1 MSEMEVLQKSFMES
15 MDSMTK
21 IHEKEKKELEA
32 KIEEIKKEK
41 ESFEEMFRE
50 NIKKNSE
57 EINALKKK
65 NKELAS
71 QVSGNIGTNEEV
83 EELKRMN
90 KDLSSQI
97 GESIKNKEKCIK
109 LEKELS
115 SKNEEIK
122 KNEEKIKNLEE
133 KLKEFDDI
141 KDAKQKMKEMSDQI
155 NNLKNQIFLDEKQ
168 KKDYKEKIENFE
180 KIVKEK
186 DDNLNKLTEDIKKFE
201 KQNKELL
208 EYVKKSKEDE
218 QKKKIDEEKMRIEM
232 EKLESLKREEE
243 KRKEEERKRKE
254 EEEKSKSEKKDKND
268 MDDEKKNKF
277 LTDILCE
284 FLSKLNNSQ
293 YFLSVFDL
301 LNKCLKN
308 FDELNYFSNMALKYN
323 YNINDLLFN
332 FFTNL
337 KSYIILTG
345 KDSSIKNLLAQK
357 TFKYSD
363 IDKDDIETLKKI
375 KNVKLGENNILEIY
389 KKKRDLF
396 FQKVG
401 LTFDLLKE
409 KILNEEN
416 KETPSGDTKTQ
427 SGVTNNNEHPE
438 LLSIKKP
445 PTELN
450 INFDQIDTIKLAPFI
465 SFQISNIFTKLE
477 HLSIEVSKVNLDI
490 FYSLIFNCLNLKSIK
505 ISLNTKEKDAQNEN
519 NIEILNSII
528 QLVFT
533 FLKNIK
539 EFSYTNITLLN
550 KYLPD
555 IVLSIKNSKLQK
567 LTLSGCFTSKE
578 DIAMFNSYFSGENDL
593 TEIDFSNHDFNI
605 PSLLGNSLLNYQI
618 SKKLT
623 SINFSNCNLI
633 DEDFEI
639 ISKYVSENNLIKYC
653 NLSNNKVSQK
663 SCFKLGTMVE
673 KSTSLEKLLLNN
685 CDLNGE
691 TSLLLFN
698 SKGSSGLKYLD
709 ISGNTLGDIGLMGIC
724 PFVKNC
730 PKLEIFEL
738 KEVGGNDMGFN
749 TLINCVKSTNSIKE
763 VHFENNKITKV
774 SVDMI
779 KGLNEEFK
787 NKGVKF
793 FANKIEGQN
802 ELDSLKF
809 V

>member
-168 KKDYKEKIENFE
+168 KKDFKEKIENFE

-208 EYVKKSKEDE
+208 EYVKKSKEE
-218 QKKKIDEEKMRIEM
+218 EKKKKIDEEKMRIEM

-445 PTELN
+445 PSELN

-505 ISLNTKEKDAQNEN
+505 ISLNTKEKDAQNES

-528 QLVFT
+528 QIIFT

-567 LTLSGCFTSKE
+567 LTLNGCFTSKE

-749 TLINCVKSTNSIKE
+749 TLINCVKNTNSIKE

>member
-1 MSEMEVLQKSFMES
+1 MSELEVLQKSFIES

-83 EELKRMN
+83 EELKRIN
-90 KDLSSQI
+90 KELSSQI
-97 GESIKNKEKCIK
+97 GESQKNKEKCIK

-445 PTELN
+445 PSELN

-505 ISLNTKEKDAQNEN
+505 ISLNTKEKDAQNES

-528 QLVFT
+528 QIIFT

-567 LTLSGCFTSKE
+567 LTLNGCFTSKE

-730 PKLEIFEL
+730 PKLEIFKL

>member
-1 MSEMEVLQKSFMES
+1 MSEMELLQKSFMES

-83 EELKRMN
+83 EELKRIN

-97 GESIKNKEKCIK
+97 GESKKNKEKCIK

-168 KKDYKEKIENFE
+168 KKDYKEKIENLE

-186 DDNLNKLTEDIKKFE
+186 DDSLNKLTEDIKKFE

-218 QKKKIDEEKMRIEM
+218 EKKKIDEEKMRIEM

-409 KILNEEN
+409 KILSEEN
-416 KETPSGDTKTQ
+416 KDIPSGDTKTQ
-427 SGVTNNNEHPE
+427 PGDKNNNEHPE

-519 NIEILNSII
+519 SIEILNSII

-623 SINFSNCNLI
+623 SINFSNCNLM

-673 KSTSLEKLLLNN
+673 KSSSLEKLLLNN

-698 SKGSSGLKYLD
+698 SKGSSGLKYLN